1 MNLTY
6 IIINLLGGLAIF
18 IYGLK
23 VLSEGL
29 QKAAGLR
36 LRKVLDYLT
45 KSRILG
51 VVSGAVATILAQS
64 SSATTVMI
72 VGFASAG
79 VISLFQSILLIMGA
93 NIGTTL
99 TAWII
104 SYLGL
109 GKFNL
114 IEYAYLLSIPAIV
127 MLFFKTRKIRYYGEI
142 LIGFSLLFIGL
153 KYMQSN
159 AILIENNTDFFKWI
173 TNYNIQLKFSL
184 NNTFLIIFFI
194 LIGLILSFVLQSS
207 TAALAITIIFASENL
222 ITFPMA
228 CAIVLGENIG
238 TTATAN
244 MAALL
249 SNIHGKRAAISH
261 TIFNVIGVI
270 WAVLLFVPLLNL
282 SSEIT
287 YIISGLVPFESS
299 EGLVK
304 GIPIFHSLFNV
315 LNTLFLLL
323 FVEQIEGLSRKIY
336 PQNMRDNLF
345 EMEFISNYIVGTPSL
360 NYLEAEKAVYKY
372 AINAE
377 KSFLLLSELLN
388 ELDDEEFYKKFNK
401 ILEFE
406 NEADKTS
413 VEFAEF
419 LIKVNGQDVSSDV
432 AILIRK
438 MLSIVSYLERIT
450 DLTLRIAENLKRKRE
465 YRLFFTPGE
474 RNDLLQMMML
484 VTKSFEVAKDSVV
497 NLEKDQLKLNEAE
510 VIENQINEL
519 YTEYRKKFLKD
530 DKSMIIKSNASLLY
544 LDVVNDLERIGDH
557 LQSIVLVINGKKM

>member
-6 IIINLLGGLAIF
+6 IIVNLLGGLAIF

-51 VVSGAVATILAQS
+51 VMSGAIATILVQS

-173 TNYNIQLKFSL
+173 ANYNIQLKFSL
-184 NNTFLIIFFI
+184 ANTFLIIFFI
-194 LIGLILSFVLQSS
+194 LIGVVLSFVLQSS
-207 TAALAITIIFASENL
+207 TAAIAITIIFASENL

-238 TTATAN
+238 TTATAY

-270 WAVLLFVPLLNL
+270 WAVFLFVPLLNI

-287 YIISGLVPFESS
+287 YLISGLIPFDSS

-304 GIPIFHSLFNV
+304 GIPIFHSLFNI
-315 LNTLFLLL
+315 LNTLVLLL
-323 FVEQIEGLSRKIY
+323 FVEQIESLSRKIY
-336 PQNMRDNLF
+336 PQNMKDNLF
-345 EMEFISNYIVGTPSL
+345 DMEFISNYIVGTPSL

-388 ELDDEEFYKKFNK
+388 ESDNEEFHKKFNK

-413 VEFAEF
+413 VEFTEF
-419 LIKVNGQDVSSDV
+419 LVKVNGQDVSSEV

-465 YRLFFTPGE
+465 HKFFFTPGE
-474 RNDLLQMMML
+474 RNDLLQLMML
-484 VTKSFEVAKDSVV
+484 VTKSFEVVKDSVES
-497 NLEKDQLKLNEAE
+497 LEKDQIKLLESE
-510 VIENQINEL
+510 ELEYRINEL
-519 YTEYRKKFLKD
+519 YIEYRKKFLKD
-530 DKSMIIKSNASLLY
+530 DKSMMIINNASLLY